1 MIQSDKFT
9 QILKVLQ
16 FDINDIN
23 LYYADTLKDPFI
35 EHGMEYH
42 KKYTVTDE
50 FRKLVQECDNIQRTR
65 EEKLYC
71 RIFNFTQ
78 TYYSIYKYLTGKYTK
93 KIDSQQNKIIEDY
106 FAIDKKAGIVRTEIS
121 NALKHNPKK
130 DLIYKTKMVKDEMVS
145 QSGKQI
151 IITNHYKTWFYD
163 GIDTVEHYNA
173 LYNELLEFLNK
184 NHFN

>member
-1 MIQSDKFT
+1 MIHNDKIA

-23 LYYADTLKDPFI
+23 LYYNDTLRDPFI
-35 EHGMEYH
+35 EYGLEYH
-42 KKYTVTDE
+42 KKYTITDE
-50 FRKLVQECDNIQRTR
+50 FRKLLQEFENIQRIR

-78 TYYSIYKYLTGKYTK
+78 TYSAVKANLCNLYTK
-93 KIDSQQNKIIEDY
+93 EVDLQHYKIIED
-106 FAIDKKAGIVRTEIS
+106 FFSNDKIAGIARKKIS
-121 NALKHNPKK
+121 NELKHNSQK
-130 DLIYKTKMVKDEMVS
+130 DLIYKTKIVKDEIVS

-163 GIDTVEHYNA
+163 GIDTVEHYNT
-173 LYNELLEFLNK
+173 LYNELLEFLE
-184 NHFN
+184 NHHLN